1 MVNEKEKE
9 KIENEVAR
17 MVVEGSVELRKKE
30 LSDEEVKDFTEK
42 IEKEVDKG
50 FLKVDKRGKLDV
62 NEEYEWW

>member
-9 KIENEVAR
+9 KIENEVVR

>member
-1 MVNEKEKE
+1 MVNQKEKE

-17 MVVEGSVELRKKE
+17 MVVEGSISLRKKE